1 MEDSILITIKKLL
14 GIDASYTAFDLDI
27 ITHINTALSTL
38 TELGVG
44 PAEGFMVED
53 KDATWSEF
61 TGDLMKLNSVKTYI
75 GFRVR
80 LAFDPPST
88 SFHIQSLDEQR
99 KELEWRL
106 NVAVDTRETDPVLPE
121 VPSG

>member
-1 MEDSILITIKKLL
+1 MEGSILTTTKKLI
-14 GIDASYTAFDLDI
+14 GIDDSYTAFDLDI
-27 ITHINTALSTL
+27 ITHINSAFVTL
-38 TELGVG
+38 ADLGVG
-44 PAEGFMVED
+44 PAEGFMIED
-53 KDATWSEF
+53 KYAEWSDF
-61 TGDLMKLNSVKTYI
+61 TGDLTRLNSIKTYI

-106 NVAVDTRETDPVLPE
+106 NVSEDTRE
-121 VPSG
+121 SGTIPFEQPNS